1 MTILNGYIDMHLPHA
16 SSLKGRRA
24 ILNAIKEKLRKYN
37 LSQLD
42 ISGEYPKE
50 ATIAIIFLSSDRSR
64 AQQQIEKIESQLESS
79 FPEVGFEITYEMS

>member
-1 MTILNGYIDMHLPHA
+1 MTILNAYIDMQLPHI

-24 ILNAIKEKLRKYN
+24 ILNSIREKLRKFN

-50 ATIAIIFLSSDRSR
+50 ATIAVIFLAPDETK
-64 AQQQIEKIESQLESS
+64 AIQQIQKIEELLESA
-79 FPEVGFEITYEMS
+79 FPEVVFEISYEVA